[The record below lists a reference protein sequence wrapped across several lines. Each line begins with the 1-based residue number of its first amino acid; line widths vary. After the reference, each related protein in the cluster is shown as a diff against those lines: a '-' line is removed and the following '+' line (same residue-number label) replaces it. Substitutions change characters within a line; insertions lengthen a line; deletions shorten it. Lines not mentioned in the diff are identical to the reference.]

1 MIAER
6 RTGGEQLA
14 FDLPHRTARGR
25 EDFLVSSANEQAVAM
40 IDRWPDWLNPALIL
54 MGPPGS
60 GKTHLSEVWRGM
72 SGAECCRA
80 EDVEVA
86 KLPSLLV
93 KGALVVEDLPGK
105 SLDETA
111 LFHLVN
117 LARENRGFL
126 LLTSELHPLTWPL
139 SLKDL
144 VSRLKA
150 MPVAVLG
157 EPDDA
162 LLRGLLVK
170 LFADRQIAV
179 DESTIAYMLAR
190 MERSAAFARLIV
202 EAVDRRS
209 LQEGAGVTRGFVARI
224 LQETADSNRP
234 RGDDINP
241 P

>member
-1 MIAER
+1 MIAE

-14 FDLPHRTARGR
+14 FDLPHRTARAR
-25 EDFLVSSANEQAVAM
+25 EDFLVSSANERAVAM
-40 IDRWPDWLNPALIL
+40 IDRWPDWLNPAMIL

-86 KLPSLLV
+86 KLPS
-93 KGALVVEDLPGK
+93 
-105 SLDETA
+105 
-111 LFHLVN
+111 
-117 LARENRGFL
+117 
-126 LLTSELHPLTWPL
+126 TSELHPLAWPL

-224 LQETADSNRP
+224 LQETANSNRP